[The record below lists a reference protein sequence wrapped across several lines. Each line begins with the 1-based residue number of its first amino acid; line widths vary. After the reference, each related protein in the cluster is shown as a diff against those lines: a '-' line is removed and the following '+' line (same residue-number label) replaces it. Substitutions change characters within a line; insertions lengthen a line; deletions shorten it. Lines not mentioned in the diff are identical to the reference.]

1 MRKPIWA
8 GLALAIV
15 APLIGAG
22 SCINSTAPT
31 VSSPS
36 ANQAVFIA
44 AGSLSTAEQVAAAY
58 EALPSCLPGVGLTCP
73 ATTSNPNTVALI
85 KHYDT
90 QAFNA
95 LQPLITTAQAGGSV
109 TDTAEVEA
117 AQAAVA
123 ALANYLVSQGVK

>member
-1 MRKPIWA
+1 MRKFSILVA
-8 GLALAIV
+8 LALAGCGTTGTTPT
-15 APLIGAG
+15 A
-22 SCINSTAPT
+22 ST
-31 VSSPS
+31 PS

-95 LQPLITTAQAGGSV
+95 LQPLITTAQSGGNV

>member
-1 MRKPIWA
+1 MRKFSILVA
-8 GLALAIV
+8 LALAGCGTTGTTPT
-15 APLIGAG
+15 A
-22 SCINSTAPT
+22 ST
-31 VSSPS
+31 PS

>member
-1 MRKPIWA
+1 MRKFPILIA
-8 GLALAIV
+8 LALA
-15 APLIGAG
+15 GCG
-22 SCINSTAPT
+22 TTGTAPT
-31 VSSPS
+31 ASTPS

-95 LQPLITTAQAGGSV
+95 LQPLITTAQSGGNV